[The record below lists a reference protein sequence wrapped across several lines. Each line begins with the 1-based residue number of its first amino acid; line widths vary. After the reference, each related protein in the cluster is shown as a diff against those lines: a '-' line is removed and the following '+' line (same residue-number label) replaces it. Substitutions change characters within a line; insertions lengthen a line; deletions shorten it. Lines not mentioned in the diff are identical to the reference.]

1 MGVYSQGNVALNGS
15 NTPFVS
21 SEAEGQSFS
30 VIAHGM
36 GAGNA

>member
-15 NTPFVS
+15 NTLVS